1 MLWDRLKDP
10 LGKYFHH
17 VSKLFGISDMAGVAL
32 PAKINTL
39 DPGKDISHRRDYF
52 LEGVRAPLSAN
63 HRDGQ
68 VQLRVSIKAHTKS
81 FQGFHVVDLAR
92 NEPMI
97 VRKQR
102 R

>member
-1 MLWDRLKDP
+1 MESHLFKDS
-10 LGKYFHH
+10 LGKGFHH
-17 VSKLFGISDMAGVAL
+17 VSKLLGITGVAGVGL
-32 PAKINTL
+32 PAKSYAL
-39 DPGKDISHRRDYF
+39 APGKDISHRRDYF

-68 VQLRVSIKAHTKS
+68 VQLSVSIKAHTES
-81 FQGFHVVDLAR
+81 FQGFQVVDLAR